1 MLDKLKKAQ
10 TAYDNAVSAHA
21 TLVAD
26 AADAAKIEAARVNV
40 EKKQKSLT
48 IVLEKVEKA
57 QNDALFT
64 TKSGVIIKCANK
76 LSVSARHA
84 NGNLLDS
91 ELHINEAFFTKINFL
106 VGLLDGV
113 SFDGNFC
120 DYIADIKP
128 PRNPVLIKE
137 QAVQCFDFLLSDNA
151 TSLIKCL
158 DSIYKHDKLR
168 DSKASF
174 SGAMGELAGLEVPEC
189 LSAEYAGL
197 LLAMPD
203 SVRRGHELRHDAI
216 GADGKPLSLVV
227 SKDAVKAAC
236 NEITA
241 RVEAFNDARIGALE
255 HDSRSG
261 VFSGIKTLNKA
272 LETIVKK
279 SKNKDKDLDLVDFII
294 ENKSE
299 YLQAALDLACR
310 EALEGKGKVGTGHLS
325 RLTAIINRHRIEV
338 NPRNAETR
346 FQLVQGGQEIVKYI
360 QFVLPWIGFK
370 LNDGGLYEKPKADFK
385 HTLHIGPNR
394 PVWVGGKEGNEMPYP
409 PITLLSYLE
418 LIKRVSIET
427 RVTNTRIKR
436 MLEKARA

>member
-1 MLDKLKKAQ
+1 MFDKLKKAQ

-21 TLVAD
+21 ALVAD

-57 QNDALFT
+57 QNAALFT
-64 TKSGVIIKCANK
+64 TRADVIVKRANK
-76 LSVSARHA
+76 LASVAHHA
-84 NGNLLDS
+84 NGNLLDGD
-91 ELHINEAFFTKINFL
+91 LHINESFFSKLNFC

-113 SFDGNFC
+113 NFEGNFC

-128 PRNPVLIKE
+128 AKNCVLIKE
-137 QAVQCFDFLLSDNA
+137 QAVQCFDFLLSESA

-168 DSKASF
+168 DGKKHF
-174 SGAMGELAGLEVPEC
+174 SDTMAELAALEVPDC
-189 LSAEYAGL
+189 LSCEYEPL

-203 SVRRGHELRHDAI
+203 SVRRGHELRYDSI
-216 GADGKPLSLVV
+216 GADGKPLALIA

-236 NEITA
+236 EEITA
-241 RVEAFNDARIGALE
+241 RLESFNDARIGALE
-255 HDSRSG
+255 HESRAG
-261 VFSGIKTLNKA
+261 VFSGIKSLNKA
-272 LETIVKK
+272 LESIVKK
-279 SKNKDKDLDLVDFII
+279 SKNKDLDLVDFII

-310 EALEGKGKVGTGHLS
+310 EALEGKGKIGTGHLS
-325 RLTAIINRHRIEV
+325 RLTAIINRHRVEV

-346 FQLVQGGQEIVKYI
+346 FQLVQGGQEIVKYV
-360 QFVLPWIGFK
+360 QFILPWLGFK

-394 PVWVGGKEGNEMPYP
+394 PVWVGGKEGQEMPYP

-418 LIKRVSIET
+418 LIKRVGIET
-427 RVTNTRIKR
+427 RVTNARIKR
-436 MLEKARA
+436 MLEKSKA

>member
-21 TLVAD
+21 ALVAD

-40 EKKQKSLT
+40 EKKKKSLT
-48 IVLEKVEKA
+48 IAQEKVEKA

-64 TKSGVIIKCANK
+64 TRADVIVKRANK
-76 LSVSARHA
+76 LSTSARHA
-84 NGNLLDS
+84 NGNLLDG
-91 ELHINEAFFTKINFL
+91 ELHISEAFFYKLNFL

-113 SFDGNFC
+113 NFEGNFC

-128 PRNPVLIKE
+128 AKNAILIKE
-137 QAVQCFDFLLSDNA
+137 QAVQCFDFLLSESA

-158 DSIYKHDKLR
+158 DSIHKHDKLR
-168 DSKASF
+168 DSKETF
-174 SGAMGELAGLEVPEC
+174 SSTMAELAALEVPDC
-189 LSAEYAGL
+189 LSNEYKGL

-203 SVRRGHELRHDAI
+203 SVRRGHELRYDSI
-216 GADGKPLSLVV
+216 GADGKPLSLIV

-236 NEITA
+236 EEITA

-261 VFSGIKTLNKA
+261 VFAGVKALNKA
-272 LETIVKK
+272 LEAIVKK
-279 SKNKDKDLDLVDFII
+279 SKNRDSDIVDFII
-294 ENKSE
+294 EHKSE

-310 EALEGKGKVGTGHLS
+310 EALEGKGKVGVSHLS

-338 NPRNAETR
+338 NPRNAESR

-360 QFVLPWIGFK
+360 QFILPWLGFK
-370 LNDGGLYEKPKADFK
+370 LNDGGLYERPKADFK

-394 PVWVGGKEGNEMPYP
+394 PVWVNGKEGNGMPYP
-409 PITLLSYLE
+409 PITLTGYLE
-418 LIKRVSIET
+418 LIKRVGIET
-427 RVTNTRIKR
+427 RVTNARIKR
-436 MLEKARA
+436 MLEKAKA